1 MVTFTIIA
9 GVNGSG
15 KTTISNKLKSSI
27 DLGFTINAD
36 FIAKEIGNEKDTKVQ
51 IEAGKKAFK
60 LIEEYIE
67 RKTDFNFEST
77 FSGLGI
83 FEIIKKAKRIGFK
96 ISIIYIAIDK
106 ELSKE
111 RIKNRVIK
119 GGHEIQNDIIER
131 RYPKSINNF
140 NRYFKLFDDILFFEN
155 NKSEH
160 NLLLS
165 IKDKKLEFISTNTPK
180 WIIDKFDIF
189 KYY

>member
-60 LIEEYIE
+60 LIEECIE